1 MIQFL
6 RKYLELYDDISDKK
20 KKADLQAKLTEMILM
35 YNQFVKDLILKG

>member
-20 KKADLQAKLTEMILM
+20 KKVDLQAKLTEMILM